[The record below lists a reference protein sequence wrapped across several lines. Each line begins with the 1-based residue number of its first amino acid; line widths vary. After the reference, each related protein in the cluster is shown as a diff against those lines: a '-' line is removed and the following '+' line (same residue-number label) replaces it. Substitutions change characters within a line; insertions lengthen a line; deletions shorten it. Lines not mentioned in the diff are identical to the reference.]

1 MPTRKLMPMTSDK
14 AVHAYTPGLR
24 TTDRAVLRKVRR
36 LPLPGDVHV
45 KLGDEVK
52 AAEVVA
58 STELPGRVHTLNVA
72 HELNCQPAE
81 IGNFMVK
88 AEGDVVRHGEILAE
102 SKALWGL
109 FYSFVKAPIEG
120 TIESISTTTG
130 QVLFRGEPM
139 PVELDAYVDGT
150 VVEVHADEGV
160 TIETQCAL
168 VQGIFGIGRERYGEL
183 KVLVN
188 AADEPLAAELLD
200 EGCRD
205 CVVVGGSL
213 VTLEAINRAIELG
226 ASAVVAG
233 GIESEDLDSLMGEPI
248 GVAIT
253 GQEPIPITLVIT
265 EGFGELAMAQR
276 TFSILEGLSGKRASV
291 SGATQIRAGVIRPE
305 IIVSTGQRPEGASAQ
320 PASQMSIGSQIRL
333 IRAPYFGQLA
343 EVVALPSE
351 PTEIKTEAHVRVL
364 QARLADG
371 TVVTVPRTNVE
382 LMQE

>member
-1 MPTRKLMPMTSDK
+1 MTSDK

-24 TTDRAVLRKVRR
+24 VTDTAVLRKVRR
-36 LPLPGDVHV
+36 LPLPGQVHV
-45 KLGDEVK
+45 ELGAEVK

-88 AEGDVVRHGEILAE
+88 AESDTVRRGEILAE

-130 QVLFRGEPM
+130 QVLFRGEPI

-160 TIETQCAL
+160 TIEAQCAL
-168 VQGIFGIGRERYGEL
+168 VQGIFGIGGERYGEL
-183 KVLVN
+183 KVLVESPN
-188 AADEPLAAELLD
+188 QPLTAELLD
-200 EGCRD
+200 ETCKD

-213 VTLEAINRAIELG
+213 VTLEAVHRAIELG

-233 GIESEDLDSLMGEPI
+233 SIQSQDLDSFMGEPI

-253 GQEPIPITLVIT
+253 GQEAIPIALIVT

-276 TFSILEGLSGKRASV
+276 TFSILQGLSGKRASV

-305 IIVSTGQRPEGASAQ
+305 IIVASGRRAEGLLAE
-320 PASQMSIGSQIRL
+320 PPVSQMSIGSQVRL
-333 IRAPYFGQLA
+333 IRAPHFGQIA
-343 EVVALPSE
+343 EVIALPPE
-351 PTEIKTEAHVRVL
+351 PAEIETEAKVRVL

-371 TVVTVPRTNVE
+371 TVVTVPRSNVE